1 MAELMLAT
9 TCESTSIQFGMDH
22 QCEAHGVLFTT
33 EHIDQCD
40 QLVGCTN
47 ITTYARKMKYMH
59 LLEWPRDELLQAISE
74 FVLLTVQMQNL
85 TAQSRARLV
94 ATTHAS

>member
-9 TCESTSIQFGMDH
+9 TRDSTSIHFGMGH

-47 ITTYARKMKYMH
+47 ISTYARKMKVMH
-59 LLEWPRDELLQAISE
+59 LLDWPRDELLQAISE
-74 FVLLTVQMQNL
+74 FVLLTDQMQNL
-85 TAQSRARLV
+85 TA
-94 ATTHAS
+94 

>member
-9 TCESTSIQFGMDH
+9 TRDSTSIHFGMGH
-22 QCEAHGVLFTT
+22 QCEAHGVIFTT

-47 ITTYARKMKYMH
+47 ISTYAKKTNEMH
-59 LLEWPRDELLQAISE
+59 LLDWLRDELLQAISE
-74 FVLLTVQMQNL
+74 LVLLTVQMQNL
-85 TAQSRARLV
+85 TA
-94 ATTHAS
+94 